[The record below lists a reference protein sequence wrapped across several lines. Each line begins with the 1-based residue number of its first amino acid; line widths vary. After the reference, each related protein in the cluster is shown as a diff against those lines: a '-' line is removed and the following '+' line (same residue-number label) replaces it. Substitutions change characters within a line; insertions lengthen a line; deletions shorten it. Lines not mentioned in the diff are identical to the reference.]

1 MTRKI
6 PLFLLF
12 LLLLPAVVF
21 AQPTFIN
28 PTSGIISS
36 PFGWRIHPITGA
48 SRFHSGI
55 DIADDYYT
63 PVVASAPGVVTH
75 AGWIDGYGNAVI
87 IEHEGGWS
95 TLYGHFAEIHVMA
108 GQTVS
113 TGHLI
118 GGQGSTGNSTGP
130 HCHFEIRDP
139 SGTPVDPALFVPEL
153 GGAVSPHGGADFE
166 GQYKDWTLTNDFAK
180 PIKEVMDKLVEVIT
194 KGLDLLQNGVASLFL
209 ILCLIDI
216 ALGAMSKVLTPP
228 SEDKEGLMP
237 WIIRRSLFYGFCLF
251 FLYNWSDFIG
261 NLALYGFPQLGGLV
275 GGDPAAAEAA
285 VSDPTQIVQKGM
297 SIVAPVVNAT
307 LRARGSILDL
317 ILGNLMSVVCILCA
331 VVLFFLFCVIGFYIA
346 LAYIQFY
353 ASVLFSFTTFPLA
366 GLKHVRHFASNGIS
380 GVIAC
385 SINLMFFCF
394 FSAALQA
401 SLENITIPALV
412 TTSSVATASAPRSST
427 PATPGTGTS
436 TGTGT
441 TAGTSTGTGTTTGTS
456 TGASPATGVVDIS
469 DRPYAHI
476 AIAISQRTGIRADF
490 IYAQLAL
497 ESSHFQSDVAIADHN
512 YGGVKWIGYG
522 IRGSISDDGDYYR
535 HFDSDEEFIEYQSMN
550 LLAYTDDGI
559 KEAQTPAEYAAAL
572 KRGGYYE
579 ATEEH
584 YTSLIAGILDMDP
597 GASIGRAQ
605 TVVNVF
611 LMLQVILLVLLFMF
625 MADRVSKLVIEQ
637 FGSGGFHLTDDEGIF
652 SR

>member
-6 PLFLLF
+6 TLFLLF

-28 PTSGIISS
+28 PTSGVITS

-95 TLYGHFAEIHVMA
+95 TLYGHFAEIHVTA
-108 GQTVS
+108 GQTVNA
-113 TGHLI
+113 GHLI

-166 GQYKDWTLTNDFAK
+166 GQYKEWTLTNDFAK

-317 ILGNLMSVVCILCA
+317 ILGNLMSVVCVLCA

-412 TTSSVATASAPRSST
+412 TTSSVATASTSKSST
-427 PATPGTGTS
+427 PAKP
-436 TGTGT
+436 
-441 TAGTSTGTGTTTGTS
+441 STGTGTTTGTS
-456 TGASPATGVVDIS
+456 TGASPVTGVVDIS

-512 YGGVKWIGYG
+512 YGGVKWYG
-522 IRGSISDDGDYYR
+522 EGKMGSIADDGEHYR
-535 HFDSDEEFIEYQSMN
+535 HFDSDEEFIEYQSIN
-550 LLAYTDDGI
+550 LLAYTEDGI

-572 KRGGYYE
+572 KRGHYYT
-579 ATEEH
+579 ATEEE

-637 FGSGGFHLTDDEGIF
+637 FGSGGFHLTDDEGVF

>member
-6 PLFLLF
+6 TLFLLF

-28 PTSGIISS
+28 PTSGVITS

-95 TLYGHFAEIHVMA
+95 TLYGHFAEIHVTA

-113 TGHLI
+113 AGHLI

-194 KGLDLLQNGVASLFL
+194 KGLDLLQNSVASLFL

-317 ILGNLMSVVCILCA
+317 ILGNLMSVVCVLCA

-412 TTSSVATASAPRSST
+412 TTSSVATASTSKSST
-427 PATPGTGTS
+427 PAKP
-436 TGTGT
+436 
-441 TAGTSTGTGTTTGTS
+441 STGTGTTTGTS
-456 TGASPATGVVDIS
+456 TGASPVTGVVDIS

-512 YGGVKWIGYG
+512 YGGVKWYG
-522 IRGSISDDGDYYR
+522 EGKMGSIADDGEHYR
-535 HFDSDEEFIEYQSMN
+535 HFDSDEEFIEYQSIN
-550 LLAYTDDGI
+550 LLAYTEDGI

-572 KRGGYYE
+572 KRGHYYT
-579 ATEEH
+579 ATEEE

-637 FGSGGFHLTDDEGIF
+637 FGSGGFHLTDDEGVF

>member
-6 PLFLLF
+6 TLFLLF

-28 PTSGIISS
+28 PTSGVITS

-95 TLYGHFAEIHVMA
+95 TLYGHFAEIHVTA
-108 GQTVS
+108 GQTVNA
-113 TGHLI
+113 GHLI

-194 KGLDLLQNGVASLFL
+194 KGLDLLQNSVASLFL

-317 ILGNLMSVVCILCA
+317 ILGNLMSVVCVLCA

-412 TTSSVATASAPRSST
+412 TTSSVATASTSKSST
-427 PATPGTGTS
+427 PAKP
-436 TGTGT
+436 
-441 TAGTSTGTGTTTGTS
+441 STGTGTTTGTS
-456 TGASPATGVVDIS
+456 TGASPVTGVVDIS

-512 YGGVKWIGYG
+512 YGGVKWYG
-522 IRGSISDDGDYYR
+522 EGKMGSIADDGEHYR
-535 HFDSDEEFIEYQSMN
+535 HFDSDEEFIEYQSIN
-550 LLAYTDDGI
+550 LLAYTEDGI

-572 KRGGYYE
+572 KRGHYYT
-579 ATEEH
+579 ATEEE

-637 FGSGGFHLTDDEGIF
+637 FGSGGFHLTDDEGVF

>member
-6 PLFLLF
+6 TLFLLLF
-12 LLLLPAVVF
+12 LLLPAVVF

-55 DIADDYYT
+55 DIAEDYYT

-87 IEHEGGWS
+87 IEHEGGWT
-95 TLYGHFAEIHVMA
+95 TLYGHFAEIHAVV
-108 GQTVS
+108 GQTV
-113 TGHLI
+113 GAGQLI
-118 GGQGSTGNSTGP
+118 GGQGSTGNSTGA

-216 ALGAMSKVLTPP
+216 ALGAMSKVLSPP

-353 ASVLFSFTTFPLA
+353 ASVLFSFTAFPLA

-412 TTSSVATASAPRSST
+412 TTSSVATASASKSST
-427 PATPGTGTS
+427 PAKP
-436 TGTGT
+436 
-441 TAGTSTGTGTTTGTS
+441 STGTGTTTGTS
-456 TGASPATGVVDIS
+456 TGASPVTGVVDIS

-497 ESSHFQSDVAIADHN
+497 ESAHFQSDVAIADHN
-512 YGGVKWIGYG
+512 YGGVKWYG
-522 IRGSISDDGDYYR
+522 DGKQGSIADDGEYYR
-535 HFDSDEEFIEYQSMN
+535 HFDSDEEFIEYQSRN
-550 LLAYTDDGI
+550 LLAYTEDGI

-579 ATEEH
+579 ATEAH

-637 FGSGGFHLTDDEGIF
+637 FGSGGFHLTDDEGVF

>member
-28 PTSGIISS
+28 PTAGVITS

-55 DIADDYYT
+55 DIAEDYYT

-87 IEHEGGWS
+87 IEHEGGWT
-95 TLYGHFAEIHVMA
+95 TLYGHFAEIHAVV
-108 GQTVS
+108 GQTV
-113 TGHLI
+113 GAGQLI
-118 GGQGSTGNSTGP
+118 GGQGSTGNSTGA
-130 HCHFEIRDP
+130 HCHFEICDP
-139 SGTPVDPALFVPEL
+139 NGTPVDPALFVPEL
-153 GGAVSPHGGADFE
+153 GGAVSPYGGADFE
-166 GQYKDWTLTNDFAK
+166 GQYKDWALTNDFAK

-209 ILCLIDI
+209 VLCLIDI
-216 ALGAMSKVLTPP
+216 ALGAMGKVLSPP
-228 SEDKEGLMP
+228 SEDKDGLLP
-237 WIIRRSLFYGFCLF
+237 WLIRRSLFYGFCLF

-261 NLALYGFPQLGGLV
+261 NLALHGFPQLGGLV
-275 GGDPAAAEAA
+275 GGDAAAAEAA

-307 LRARGSILDL
+307 LRTRGSVLDFL
-317 ILGNLMSVVCILCA
+317 LGNTMSVVCLFCA
-331 VVLFFLFCVIGFYIA
+331 AVLFFLFCVIGFYIA

-353 ASVLFSFTTFPLA
+353 ASVLFSFTAFPLA
-366 GLKHVRHFASNGIS
+366 GLKHVRHFASNGIA

-385 SINLMFFCF
+385 SLNLMFFCF
-394 FSAALQA
+394 FAAALQA
-401 SLENITIPALV
+401 SLESITIPALV
-412 TTSSVATASAPRSST
+412 TTSSVATASAPKSGT

-436 TGTGT
+436 TGAT
-441 TAGTSTGTGTTTGTS
+441 
-456 TGASPATGVVDIS
+456 PATGVVDIS

-497 ESSHFQSDVAIADHN
+497 ESAHFQSDVAIADHN
-512 YGGVKWIGYG
+512 YGGVKWYG
-522 IRGSISDDGDYYR
+522 DGKQGSIADDGEYYR
-535 HFDSDEEFIEYQSMN
+535 HFDSDEEFIEYQSRN
-550 LLAYTDDGI
+550 LLAYTEDGI

-572 KRGGYYE
+572 KRGHYYT

-584 YTSLIAGILDMDP
+584 YTSLIAGILDMAP

-605 TVVNVF
+605 TVMNVL

-637 FGSGGFHLTDDEGIF
+637 FGSGGFHLTDDEGVF
-652 SR
+652 S

>member
-6 PLFLLF
+6 SLFLLL

-28 PTSGIISS
+28 PTSGVITS

-55 DIADDYYT
+55 DIAEDYYT

-113 TGHLI
+113 AGQLI

-209 ILCLIDI
+209 VLCLIDI

-317 ILGNLMSVVCILCA
+317 ILGNLMSVVCVLCA

-412 TTSSVATASAPRSST
+412 TTSSVATASTSKSST
-427 PATPGTGTS
+427 PAKP
-436 TGTGT
+436 
-441 TAGTSTGTGTTTGTS
+441 STGTGTTTGTS
-456 TGASPATGVVDIS
+456 TGASPVTGVVDIS

-512 YGGVKWIGYG
+512 YGGVKWYG
-522 IRGSISDDGDYYR
+522 EGKMGSIADDGEHYR
-535 HFDSDEEFIEYQSMN
+535 HFDSDEEFIEYQSIN
-550 LLAYTDDGI
+550 LLAYTEDGI

-572 KRGGYYE
+572 KRGHYYT
-579 ATEEH
+579 ATEEE

-637 FGSGGFHLTDDEGIF
+637 FGSGGFHLTDDEGVF

>member
-6 PLFLLF
+6 SLFLLL

-28 PTSGIISS
+28 PTSGVITS

-113 TGHLI
+113 AGQLI
-118 GGQGSTGNSTGP
+118 GGQGSTGNSTGA

-209 ILCLIDI
+209 VLCLIDI
-216 ALGAMSKVLTPP
+216 ALGAMSKVLSPP

-366 GLKHVRHFASNGIS
+366 GLKHVRHFAANGIS

-412 TTSSVATASAPRSST
+412 TTSSVAMASASKSST
-427 PATPGTGTS
+427 PAKPGT
-436 TGTGT
+436 
-441 TAGTSTGTGTTTGTS
+441 GTSTGTGTTTGTS

-476 AIAISQRTGIRADF
+476 AIAISQRTGIRVDF

-512 YGGVKWIGYG
+512 YGGVKWYG
-522 IRGSISDDGDYYR
+522 DGKMGSIANDGEHYR
-535 HFDSDEEFIEYQSMN
+535 HFDSDEEFIEYQSIN
-550 LLAYTDDGI
+550 LLAYTEDGI

-572 KRGGYYE
+572 KRGHYYT

-584 YTSLIAGILDMDP
+584 YTSLIAGILDMEP

-637 FGSGGFHLTDDEGIF
+637 FGSGGFQLTDDEGIF